1 LIGSD
6 GEQMGIV
13 SLKQALDTAYKMD
26 LDLIEVA
33 ADAKPP
39 VCKIMDFGKYKYKQ
53 DLMKKKARKK
63 QTQIVIKEIKLKPKI
78 DDHDLKT
85 KIKHVKRFLNK
96 GAKVKIS
103 VIFRGR
109 ELAHTDIG
117 WELLNRLALEVEE
130 LGEIESSPVI
140 DGRNMVML
148 LTPTRKKRKGD
159 KEIAKDENSQGVS
172 EEI

>member
-1 LIGSD
+1 
-6 GEQMGIV
+6 MGIV

-33 ADAKPP
+33 SDAKPP

-53 DLMKKKARKK
+53 DLMKKKAKKK

-78 DDHDLKT
+78 NDHDLKT

-117 WELLNRLALEVEE
+117 WELLNRVALEVEE
-130 LGEIESSPVI
+130 LGEIESSPAI
-140 DGRNMVML
+140 DRKNMVML
-148 LTPTRKKRKGD
+148 LAPTRKKRKGE
-159 KEIAKDENSQGVS
+159 KEIAKDEDSQGVS
-172 EEI
+172 KKI